1 MNIKPNT
8 IKTSA
13 DTIVLKQLIHENA
26 KDYFDLVN
34 FDRQHLSQFGDTT
47 ADKYPTLESVMN
59 SIVNPSN
66 PRKLRQG
73 IWYENIMVGS
83 VNLTPKENNSAELG
97 VWIGKQYI
105 GHKYASRALKL
116 LTEYAFKTLG
126 YKLLFG
132 IITIGNEASRKS
144 IEKIG
149 FKLTNTS
156 EESWTYSLYSSE
168 FS

>member
-105 GHKYASRALKL
+105 GHKYASRDLQIRLKNL
-116 LTEYAFKTLG
+116 GHIHFIAVNFHNKSSKHPLRWPTTAFSC
-126 YKLLFG
+126 YNN
-132 IITIGNEASRKS
+132 IIP
-144 IEKIG
+144 
-149 FKLTNTS
+149 
-156 EESWTYSLYSSE
+156 
-168 FS
+168 